1 MAQTVTKTVVFIH
14 GAFCGG
20 WCFGDFVPGFEAR
33 GFVCHVPDLRF
44 HVSGPTRE
52 PDWRLAQTSIA
63 DYTRDMAELVA
74 SLSEPPIIIGHS
86 MGGVIGQQLAAK
98 GLARS
103 LVLLASGAPW
113 GMLPSTDDELALAT
127 GLMKASPFWD
137 KALNPSFEV
146 ARQDSLASLDPQAQR
161 RVFDQ
166 FGPESG
172 RALFERFLLDVR
184 RAPHD
189 RGRRGQGHLP
199 GSRRLRLRRQGHL
212 RDDRPEDRATLPRR
226 HVPGSRRPRPFP
238 HHGGRLKAARR
249 ALCRL
254 DRESLTAAPRWK
266 PLGPRRYDAREAGGS
281 SAQVEEAWAC
291 ASRRS
296 T

>member
-1 MAQTVTKTVVFIH
+1 MARTVVFIH

-20 WCFGDFVPGFEAR
+20 WCFQDFTPVLAAR
-33 GFVCHVPDLRF
+33 GFDCRTPDLRF

-52 PDWRLAQTSIA
+52 PDRRLAQTSIA

-113 GMLPSTDDELALAT
+113 GILPSTDDELALAT

-137 KALNPSFEV
+137 KTLNPSFEV

-172 RALFERFLLDVR
+172 RALFELFFWMFDKGRTIEVDAAKVTCPVLVVSGSDDKVISATTGRKIAQLYPGATFQEAAGRGHFLIMEE
-184 RAPHD
+184 
-189 RGRRGQGHLP
+189 
-199 GSRRLRLRRQGHL
+199 GSKQLAERCA
-212 RDDRPEDRATLPRR
+212 D
-226 HVPGSRRPRPFP
+226 
-238 HHGGRLKAARR
+238 
-249 ALCRL
+249 
-254 DRESLTAAPRWK
+254 WI
-266 PLGPRRYDAREAGGS
+266 
-281 SAQVEEAWAC
+281 EEA
-291 ASRRS
+291 
-296 T
+296 

>member
-1 MAQTVTKTVVFIH
+1 MARTVVLIH

-20 WCFGDFVPGFEAR
+20 WCFQDYTPVLAAR
-33 GFVCHVPDLRF
+33 GFECRTPDLRF

-52 PDWRLAQTSIA
+52 PDRRLAQTSIA

-113 GMLPSTDDELALAT
+113 GILPSTDDELALAT

-172 RALFERFLLDVR
+172 RALFERFFWMFD
-184 RAPHD
+184 
-189 RGRRGQGHLP
+189 GRRTTEVDAAKVTCPVLVVSGSDDKVISATTGRKIAQLFPGATFQEAAGHGHFLIMEE
-199 GSRRLRLRRQGHL
+199 GSKQLAERCA
-212 RDDRPEDRATLPRR
+212 DWIE
-226 HVPGSRRPRPFP
+226 
-238 HHGGRLKAARR
+238 KA
-249 ALCRL
+249 
-254 DRESLTAAPRWK
+254 
-266 PLGPRRYDAREAGGS
+266 
-281 SAQVEEAWAC
+281 
-291 ASRRS
+291 
-296 T
+296 